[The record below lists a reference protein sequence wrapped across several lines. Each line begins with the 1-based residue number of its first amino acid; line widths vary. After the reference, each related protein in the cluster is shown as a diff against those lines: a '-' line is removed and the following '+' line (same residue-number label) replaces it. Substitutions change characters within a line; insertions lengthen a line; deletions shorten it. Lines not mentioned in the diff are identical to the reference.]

1 MNLLVGHWCQGV
13 TIVGDEK
20 LAQIHHKGV
29 VLETILL
36 AFLMNDGMRI
46 E

>member
-1 MNLLVGHWCQGV
+1 MNLLVGLWCQGV
-13 TIVGDEK
+13 TIAGDEK

-29 VLETILL
+29 VLETILIL
-36 AFLMNDGMRI
+36 FLMNDGMHI